1 MRIASIIGTRPE
13 ILKLAP
19 LIPLLDRRFDHIIIN
34 TMQHYNYL
42 MNEIFF
48 KELSIREPDHLLS
61 WREGPFLPSPAEEIG
76 LKMVE
81 LDSLLSK
88 LEPDLC
94 LVLGDTNSTLVGALV
109 SSKRHIPVIHVEAG
123 LRSFDMDM
131 PEEVNRIIVDDI
143 STILFA
149 PSDLAVENLNR
160 EGISKNVYM
169 VGNTIVDLCLR
180 LRNEIANLNFYKK
193 MGLERNGY
201 AILTIHREANTR
213 DEALKRIVDAI
224 LKLDIPLVFPV
235 HPRAGRRLSRIGL
248 LDKLMEKDSL
258 IISDPLGYREFLSL
272 MVDSKLILT
281 DSGGVQ
287 EEAITLGKPCL
298 TLRDNTERWE
308 TVHLGA
314 NRLIGTDPSRIIE
327 ETKRAW
333 MDEEWEV
340 RIKGLKN
347 PYGDGRASERI
358 ASKLEEASDMIKS
371 RAGSI
376 RDYLAS
382 STS

>member
-1 MRIASIIGTRPE
+1 
-13 ILKLAP
+13 
-19 LIPLLDRRFDHIIIN
+19 
-34 TMQHYNYL
+34 
-42 MNEIFF
+42 
-48 KELSIREPDHLLS
+48 
-61 WREGPFLPSPAEEIG
+61 AEEIG

-358 ASKLEEASDMIKS
+358 ASKLEEARDMIKS

-376 RDYLAS
+376 RDYLTS